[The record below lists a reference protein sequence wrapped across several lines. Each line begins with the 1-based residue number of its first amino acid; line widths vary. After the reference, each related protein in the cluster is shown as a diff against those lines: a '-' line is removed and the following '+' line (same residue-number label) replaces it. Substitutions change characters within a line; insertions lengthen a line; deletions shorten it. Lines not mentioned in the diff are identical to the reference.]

1 MEGQVN
7 EEEEEREEVKE
18 EEEEREEVKK
28 EEERKEEK
36 GEENVAMYALHV
48 GPSS

>member
-7 EEEEEREEVKE
+7 EEREEVKE
-18 EEEEREEVKK
+18 EEKEREEMK
-28 EEERKEEK
+28 EEEEGKE
-36 GEENVAMYALHV
+36 EENVAMYALHV

>member
-7 EEEEEREEVKE
+7 EEREEVKE
-18 EEEEREEVKK
+18 EEKEREEMKE